1 MIRLALPN
9 SPYIVPETG
18 LPVEGRMTV
27 YVHDTDT
34 PATLYTLEGENYVQA
49 LNPQPLHA
57 GLTDATVFTAL
68 GVFDVVV
75 EMDAGGGN
83 WEQVGDYETG
93 MDFDIAS
100 YSRNT
105 VDTVEDLRDV
115 NPELGAVTVRWY
127 AEEGDCCPRTYVWD
141 AESENTEDGGYV
153 IGSDVSDSG
162 KWILVWDGDT
172 LPCGVY
178 GVKPGTEANISLLL
192 AYPAVVGSFQ
202 MATAPRV
209 RFTRGTY
216 TTNNTWS
223 TSKEILFDPGAKFTN
238 GTYIC
243 PKAQVV
249 GNNDSY
255 VADFEFTAADAVAHS
270 SWFRTVNAFWLCGA
284 KRIVIDGTNYFGN
297 SVMTAQATVE
307 EATIEGTKRMAV
319 TYSDGGYVRLVRCAV
334 NATGI
339 FSPNADFVIINGMGW
354 NDGMWNTRTASN
366 FDFGRVSS
374 GNHVEFLSTGNNDQ
388 GLSQFSNTAV
398 YVKMREAQLVAIP
411 TSSKVLDLQGRSVDS
426 FSSFSFTAIVN
437 AHVKGNVTLA
447 GTISGFRMSDVVVD
461 GQVDGGTDPIVER
474 VKAKWVTEW
483 TGSFTAYDSEISGP
497 AVTGAHDITVVGG
510 YWRKSIDNAT
520 DNVTDTGSVVFR
532 DCVLDRVGGVIRTK
546 NLDIVRCGVYGQTV
560 EVYPYY
566 DNDGSRF
573 LFKGS
578 IDFSE
583 IRGATPV
590 SYKIFH
596 GQGDGCKDCVLAY
609 SWSGNS
615 FSGNDKGLTFEFW
628 ADSST
633 LAYVLA
639 RTGHSVVYSGNSGK
653 CPLEAW
659 HGSKENAQWT
669 VCAFY
674 PADGDIDSPHTGFY
688 RVDVDVRAC
697 PPFNGTMSDAGT
709 YGAWMGPSYP
719 LRGNSTTL
727 GFKAATNPTPSYL
740 GYGDA
745 FDSVIVRYGGAGE
758 SVVVFV

>member
-34 PATLYTLEGENYVQA
+34 AATLYTLEGENYVQA

-115 NPELGAVTVRWY
+115 NPELGAVTVKWY
-127 AEEGDCCPRTYVWD
+127 AEAGDCCPRTYVWD

-162 KWILVWDGDT
+162 KWILMWDGDT

-192 AYPAVVGSFQ
+192 AYPAVVGSLQ

-238 GTYIC
+238 GTFIC

-284 KRIVIDGTNYFGN
+284 KRLVIDGTNYFGN

-319 TYSDGGYVRLVRCAV
+319 TYANGGYVRLVRCAV
-334 NATGI
+334 NASGI
-339 FSPNADFVIINGMGW
+339 FNPSADFVIFNSMGW
-354 NDGMWNTRTASN
+354 HDRLWTTRTASN
-366 FDFGRVSS
+366 YDFGRVSS

-411 TSSKVLDLQGRSVDS
+411 TSSTVLDLQGRSLAS
-426 FSSFSFTAIVN
+426 FSSVSFSALIN
-437 AHVKGNVTLA
+437 AHVTGNVTLA
-447 GTISGFRMSDVVVD
+447 GTISGFRMADVVVD
-461 GQVDGGTDPIVER
+461 GQVEGGTDPIVER
-474 VKAKWVTEW
+474 VKASWNLEW
-483 TGSFTAYDSEISGP
+483 TGSFTAYDSVISGP

-520 DNVTDTGSVVFR
+520 DNITDTGSVVFR

-659 HGSKENAQWT
+659 HGSKENVQWT

-745 FDSVIVRYGGAGE
+745 FDSVILRYGGAGE